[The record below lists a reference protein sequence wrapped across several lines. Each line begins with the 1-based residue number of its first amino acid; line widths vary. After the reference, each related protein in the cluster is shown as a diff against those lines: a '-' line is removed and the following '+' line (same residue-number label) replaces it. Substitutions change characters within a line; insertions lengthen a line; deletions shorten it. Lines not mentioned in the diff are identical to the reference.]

1 MQYHPYANLFPMMP
15 DAELAYIVEDMKANG
30 YDPSMPVITYEGQI
44 LDGRNRFKAAD
55 LAGVEPSFVEYE
67 GDDALAYVIRH
78 NLHRRQLSTGQ
89 KAAIV
94 DEIAILKRGRNWNN
108 SAIMQ
113 NKITVEQ
120 AANQIGVSARTVHE
134 YREVKREEP
143 ELAEQVKQG
152 KIELSLAKK
161 KVKKNKKQA
170 KNLKKKEEFIKPA
183 DDSIQIDIRC
193 FNYDCIKGMNE
204 LELPKC
210 NLLLSDPPYGMAY
223 KSGWNEWDE
232 IANDKID
239 DTADILEKA
248 FEASCKHLIDGAHIY
263 IFGNPN
269 EIENI
274 KPIFEKYFVLK
285 NILIWDRD
293 VIGMGDLKT
302 YGRSYDVI
310 YFGYYKE
317 WRNLNGTRDRD
328 VLRFSRMN
336 PNEMTHPTEKPLDI
350 LEYLIKKSTNEN
362 DYVLDP
368 FCGSC
373 STLIASKNTSRN
385 AVGFELEEKYIPKW
399 MKTNIL
405 QD

>member
-1 MQYHPYANLFPMMP
+1 MT
-15 DAELAYIVEDMKANG
+15 DAELAHIVDDMKANG
-30 YDPSMPVITYEGQI
+30 YDTSMPVITYEGQI

-55 LAGVEPSFVEYE
+55 LAGVEPSFVEYD
-67 GDDALAYVIRH
+67 GDDALAFVIRH
-78 NLHRRQLSTGQ
+78 NLHRRHLNESQ
-89 KAAIV
+89 
-94 DEIAILKRGRNWNN
+94 RGVVAGRLATMNPHRPSNK
-108 SAIMQ
+108 SA
-113 NKITVEQ
+113 NLPTSITQSQ
-120 AANQIGVSARTVHE
+120 ASEMLNVSERTVRTIKAIE
-134 YREVKREEP
+134 REAP
-143 ELAEQVKQG
+143 ELIPLIEAGEMTAHEAIKDIKKEKKIAE
-152 KIELSLAKK
+152 
-161 KVKKNKKQA
+161 NTR
-170 KNLKKKEEFIKPA
+170 KKEEFSKPI
-183 DDSIQIDIRC
+183 DDSIQLDIRC

-204 LELPKC
+204 LEMPKC

-223 KSGWNEWDE
+223 KSGWNQWDE
-232 IANDKID
+232 IANDKIE
-239 DTADILEKA
+239 DTVDILEKA
-248 FEASCKHLIDGAHIY
+248 FEASCKHLSEGAHVY

-269 EIENI
+269 EIQNI

-328 VLRFSRMN
+328 VLKFSRIN
-336 PNEMTHPTEKPLDI
+336 PNDMTHPTEKPLDI

-399 MKTNIL
+399 MQTNIL
-405 QD
+405 